1 MNKDK
6 EIKQSNNYLKPFFE
20 DVDYSDIELIEN
32 IINDEALSKLKD
44 DGKSGNTINKYHR

>member
-6 EIKQSNNYLKPFFE
+6 EIKQKWNNYLKPFFE

-32 IINDEALSKLKD
+32 IINDEVLSKIK
-44 DGKSGNTINKYHR
+44 R